1 MDIRNITTT
10 KKIKMSL
17 IMKNEQFYNNFS
29 YNESEINF
37 GTVSES
43 DSDKID
49 VYKKYLNN
57 INYTGT
63 TNISIIIR
71 NYARMLFSENSS
83 IFLTNVT
90 KTSQQDIQS
99 QQVFNIPSFDVTKS
113 EVILILLTVVY
124 IIIFIT
130 GILGNVVTCIVIA
143 KNKSMHTAVNYYLF
157 SLAVSDLL
165 LLISGK
171 SFPS

>member
-1 MDIRNITTT
+1 
-10 KKIKMSL
+10 
-17 IMKNEQFYNNFS
+17 MKNEQIYNNLS
-29 YNESEINF
+29 YNESEINY
-37 GTVSES
+37 GTVLES

-63 TNISIIIR
+63 ANISIIFR

-83 IFLTNVT
+83 TYSLNVT
-90 KTSQQDIQS
+90 KTAQQDIQP
-99 QQVFNIPSFDVTKS
+99 QQVSNIPSFDVTKS
-113 EVILILLTVVY
+113 EVILILLTVIY

-171 SFPS
+171 SYPS

>member
-1 MDIRNITTT
+1 
-10 KKIKMSL
+10 
-17 IMKNEQFYNNFS
+17 MKNEQFYNNVS
-29 YNESEINF
+29 YNESEINY
-37 GTVSES
+37 GTVLES

-63 TNISIIIR
+63 PNISIIIR

-83 IFLTNVT
+83 IYLSNVT
-90 KTSQQDIQS
+90 KTSQLDIQS
-99 QQVFNIPSFDVTKS
+99 QQVLNIPSFDVTKS
-113 EVILILLTVVY
+113 EVILILLTVIY

-171 SFPS
+171 SCPS

>member
-1 MDIRNITTT
+1 
-10 KKIKMSL
+10 
-17 IMKNEQFYNNFS
+17 MKNEQFYNNVS
-29 YNESEINF
+29 YNESEINY
-37 GTVSES
+37 GTVLES

-83 IFLTNVT
+83 IYLTNVT
-90 KTSQQDIQS
+90 KTSQLDIQS

-113 EVILILLTVVY
+113 EVILILLTVIY

-171 SFPS
+171 SCPS

>member
-1 MDIRNITTT
+1 
-10 KKIKMSL
+10 MSL
-17 IMKNEQFYNNFS
+17 IMKNEQFYNNVS
-29 YNESEINF
+29 YNESEINY
-37 GTVSES
+37 GTVLES

-49 VYKKYLNN
+49 VYRKYLNN

-83 IFLTNVT
+83 IYLTNVT
-90 KTSQQDIQS
+90 KTSPQDIQS

-113 EVILILLTVVY
+113 EVILILLTVIY

-171 SFPS
+171 SSNRPL

>member
-1 MDIRNITTT
+1 
-10 KKIKMSL
+10 MSL
-17 IMKNEQFYNNFS
+17 IMKNEQFYNNVS
-29 YNESEINF
+29 YNESEINY
-37 GTVSES
+37 GTVLES

-49 VYKKYLNN
+49 VYRKYLNN

-83 IFLTNVT
+83 IYLPNVT

-113 EVILILLTVVY
+113 EVILILLTVIY

-171 SFPS
+171 SSYIIIIF

>member
-1 MDIRNITTT
+1 
-10 KKIKMSL
+10 MSL
-17 IMKNEQFYNNFS
+17 IMKNEQFYNNVS
-29 YNESEINF
+29 YNESEINY
-37 GTVSES
+37 GTVLES

-49 VYKKYLNN
+49 VYRKYLNN

-63 TNISIIIR
+63 TNISKIIR
-71 NYARMLFSENSS
+71 NYARMLFSENAS
-83 IFLTNVT
+83 IYSPNVT
-90 KTSQQDIQS
+90 KTSQLDIQS

-113 EVILILLTVVY
+113 EVILILLTVIY

-171 SFPS
+171 LCPS

>member
-10 KKIKMSL
+10 TKIKMSL